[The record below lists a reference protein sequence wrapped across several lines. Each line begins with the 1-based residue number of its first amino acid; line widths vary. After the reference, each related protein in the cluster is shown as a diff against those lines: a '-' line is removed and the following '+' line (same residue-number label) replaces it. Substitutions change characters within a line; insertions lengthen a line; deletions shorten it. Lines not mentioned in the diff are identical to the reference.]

1 MPSPTIPVLGAAT
14 VNRKFI
20 YEVDT
25 ANNPA
30 APNWTV
36 IGGLMNSQFQPDAPN
51 MVGDTDQAGQGFE
64 SSTKT
69 GATWSGSIT
78 CVRKVAS
85 VSNPTAYD
93 AAQEFLRLASIGQ
106 FGPANT
112 VHVRVYEY
120 DPNDPNGTAT
130 PRVEAYSGYASVS
143 WQPQGGDMLAEDTV
157 QISLTGQGALQHHH
171 PPLPG
176 DRGRP
181 GDHLGV
187 APTPRSPATPRRWHP
202 VPHHRPRV
210 HRHGRHHR
218 RQVRRHQRHQLDRGP
233 TRDHRRRPGPLGRFG
248 HRGRGRHQRHRRV
261 DDRPDRHLRLTAQMP
276 PHVSHHSGRV
286 RRLSVVSDQ
295 KGRRQP

>member
-93 AAQEFLRLASIGQ
+93 TAQEFLRLASIGQ

-157 QISLTGQGALQHHH
+157 QISLTGQGALNVITH
-171 PPLPG
+171 PYPATAAVPVITSVSPLTGYAAAGGTPFRITG
-176 DRGRP
+176 HGFTGTVSTTGVKFGGTNATSWTVWSDTEIT
-181 GDHLGV
+181 GV
-187 APTPRSPATPRRWHP
+187 APAHSAGSGVTVVVTNAT
-202 VPHHRPRV
+202 
-210 HRHGRHHR
+210 GASTT
-218 RQVRRHQRHQLDRGP
+218 GP
-233 TRDHRRRPGPLGRFG
+233 TVTF
-248 HRGRGRHQRHRRV
+248 V
-261 DDRPDRHLRLTAQMP
+261 
-276 PHVSHHSGRV
+276 
-286 RRLSVVSDQ
+286 
-295 KGRRQP
+295 